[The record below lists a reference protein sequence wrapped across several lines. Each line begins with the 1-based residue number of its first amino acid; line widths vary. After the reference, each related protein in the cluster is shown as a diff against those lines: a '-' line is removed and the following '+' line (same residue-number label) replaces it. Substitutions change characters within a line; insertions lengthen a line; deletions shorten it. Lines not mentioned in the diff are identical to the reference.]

1 MRATSSA
8 GVDQLALERRRRATA
23 RLLGATEDVAGSSSD
38 RLRSG
43 AAGLYPVVAL
53 GVLVAVDRLQSF
65 AVFVLGPE
73 IARGV
78 GIDRDRL
85 AALVA
90 LKTLAIT
97 LAALPAAALVQRRPR
112 RAMVSLVSAFAWSVM
127 TMLTGFAVGMW
138 MLLVVLVLDGVST
151 GSTTAVHHP
160 LLLDSYEP
168 TRRVRAVS
176 TYESFAA
183 AGNVLSPVVVGIC
196 IVWLDLT
203 WRGVFVVLGG
213 ICLVGAVVAVR
224 LRDPGF
230 GRFDDELI
238 RAELRHGLG
247 DEQAVTIEPVP
258 LGFFEIAR
266 RVVLIPTARRVLAA
280 WAVIG
285 LAMIPLTTYMFFFL
299 DFRWDLGP
307 GERSAFYTY
316 IAVVQ
321 VVALASLATPAQRRH
336 GADPAG
342 LLRWAAWLLGGSMCS
357 LIVGVVSPVF
367 SVMVTFT
374 GVAFA
379 LLACVAPL
387 ASVAGMAVVP
397 PRMRPHLAALSG
409 IAYSAVGGLGGIL
422 LLGGLDRRFGSA
434 GAIAA
439 IAGPGILCAAIVAR
453 AGRSVGGDL
462 ERLVDDTVDEEE
474 LRHAVRSGHVPPL
487 LECRNIDF
495 SYGPV
500 QVLFGAG
507 LTVHDGEMVALLG
520 TNGAGKSTLL
530 SVVSGLNLPVRGTV
544 RLEGKDITYVDA
556 ERRVGLGV
564 VQISG
569 GKSTF
574 EQLSVV
580 EHLRAYAWTL
590 RQDRMQFDAA
600 LERAFGA
607 FPALHEA
614 RNRPAVTLSGGQ
626 QQMLALTKATLL
638 QPRLL
643 CIDELSLGL
652 APTVVAQLLD
662 FVRGLHRRGTAIVI
676 VEQSLNVAASL
687 ADRAYFMERGAV
699 RFEGSARELLDRP
712 DLARSVF
719 FADSPLSQPNTTNS
733 THPGGS

>member
-1 MRATSSA
+1 MLSPSGTDAAATR
-8 GVDQLALERRRRATA
+8 V
-23 RLLGATEDVAGSSSD
+23 
-38 RLRSG
+38 RSG
-43 AAGLYPVVAL
+43 SAGLYPLAAL
-53 GVLVAVDRLQSF
+53 GLLVAVDRMQSF

-112 RAMVSLVSAFAWSVM
+112 RALVSLVCAFAWSVV

-138 MLLVVLVLDGVST
+138 MLLIVLVLDGIST
-151 GSTTAVHHP
+151 GSTSAVHHP
-160 LLLDSYEP
+160 LLVDSYEP

-176 TYESFAA
+176 VYESFAA
-183 AGNVLSPVVVGIC
+183 AGNVLSPVLVGVCVVWFG
-196 IVWLDLT
+196 LT
-203 WRGVFVVLGG
+203 WRGVFIVLGV
-213 ICLVGAVVAVR
+213 ICLIGAFAASG

-230 GRFDDELI
+230 GHFDDAL
-238 RAELRHGLG
+238 LRT
-247 DEQAVTIEPVP
+247 EATEPLP

-266 RVVLIPTARRVLAA
+266 RVLLIPTVRRVLAA

-307 GERSAFYTY
+307 GERSVFYTY
-316 IAVVQ
+316 VAVVQ

-342 LLRWAAWLLGGSMCS
+342 LLRWAAWLLVGSMCC
-357 LIVGVVSPVF
+357 LVAGVAVPVF
-367 SVMVTFT
+367 PAMVGFT
-374 GVAFA
+374 GLAFA

-439 IAGPGILCAAIVAR
+439 IAGPGMLCALIVAR
-453 AGRSVGGDL
+453 AGRSVSDDL
-462 ERLVDDTVDEEE
+462 QRLLDDTVEDEE
-474 LRHAVRSGHVPPL
+474 LRRAVRSGHVPPL

-495 SYGPV
+495 SYGSV

-507 LTVHDGEMVALLG
+507 MRVHEGELVALLG

-530 SVVSGLNLPVRGTV
+530 SVVSGLNLPVRGSV
-544 RLEGKDITYVDA
+544 RLDGKDITYVDA

-564 VQISG
+564 AQISG
-569 GKSTF
+569 GRSTF

-580 EHLRAYAWTL
+580 EHLRAYGWTL
-590 RQDRMQFDAA
+590 RHDRTGFDAA
-600 LERAFGA
+600 VDAAFEA
-607 FPALHEA
+607 FPTLHEA
-614 RNRPAVTLSGGQ
+614 RNRPATTLSGGQ
-626 QQMLALTKATLL
+626 QQMLALTKASLL
-638 QPRLL
+638 RPRLL
-643 CIDELSLGL
+643 CIDELSIGL
-652 APTVVAQLLD
+652 APTVVSQLLD
-662 FVRGLHRRGTAIVI
+662 YVRDLHRRGTAIVI
-676 VEQSLNVAASL
+676 VEQSLNVAAAL

-719 FADSPLSQPNTTNS
+719 FAGPDVEEHHLSTTTNHS
-733 THPGGS
+733 TDHGGN